1 MAHWIDYL
9 IDSVKNS
16 QVDTQQSSADT
27 AQTVTRAAVAGR
39 HHVILKCDASY
50 SSSSASGELTLLFGT
65 TVIARKDI
73 HGAGAIDFGFLGHQ
87 NPDVNELVEAQLAA
101 GGTGVTSDITFTTYS
116 TGPNA

>member
-27 AQTVTRAAVAGR
+27 PQTVTRAAVAGR

-50 SSSSASGELTLLFGT
+50 SSSSASGELTLLFGST
-65 TVIARKDI
+65 IIARKDI

-87 NPDVNELVEAQLAA
+87 NDTVNQLVEAQLAA
-101 GGTGVTSDITFTTYS
+101 GGSGVTSDITFTTYS